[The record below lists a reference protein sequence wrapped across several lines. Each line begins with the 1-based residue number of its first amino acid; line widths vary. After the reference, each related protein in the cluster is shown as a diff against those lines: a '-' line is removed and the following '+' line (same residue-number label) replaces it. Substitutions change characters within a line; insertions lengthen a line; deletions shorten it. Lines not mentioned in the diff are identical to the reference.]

1 MFLRSDQKVQ
11 RKKGNMDLYI
21 LMLAIFMGVL
31 IILGASYMNYKGVQ
45 DHIIAKEQQQLLTI
59 SKSVSRSIERF
70 FTYQSENLKIITK
83 NRSFQE
89 QFRSYIQ
96 SNREKIK
103 FNSLEDYYIIQK
115 DNIDKIQLLNL
126 EGKVIETYPKEE
138 AAIHP
143 NIYED
148 IQTVLDRKDSVIN
161 EVYFY
166 KGKFYIQLLEPIFYD
181 SKIEAILCTQIKL
194 DKIYQQLVKPIQAG
208 EKGYASV
215 KNKDGIL
222 LMHPKKEDI
231 GRNVMK
237 ARKAEF
243 PDYDWSELEALVEKQ
258 RSGESGV
265 GVYHSIWY
273 QDQNRKR
280 VKKFSAYSPARVG
293 DQFWI
298 ITVSMDYLEMTQFV
312 RNGTYKILAFNFI
325 ILLIFISGMFY
336 IYKIKKDKRQLEK
349 EASLLTKVNDLNK
362 ELEKDIEERKSL
374 EKELIRNKEKYE
386 RLFNSGSDCTFVLNL
401 DENNLPTEF
410 LEANSK
416 ACRSLNYHKASLLKM
431 SYLDISKDGNS
442 EKFKNMVETLKKEK
456 TMIFEDTL
464 ITSNGNFIP
473 VEISAH
479 LFQLEKQWKLILIS
493 RDITNKKIQE
503 EALKRSEER
512 FRKIIHQV
520 ASEISNV
527 GTKNKKNLYSE
538 EKNPNSYYSDVENK
552 NRIALELEGI
562 NIKLQEMFQKEVDEN
577 KKKEALMIYQSR
589 LAAMGEMIGN
599 IAHQWRQP
607 LSGLGLILSN
617 IEDAYQYEELTE
629 EYLTELMEKSRKL
642 ISRMSQTIDDFRY
655 FFNPKSEEVLFSIKE
670 NIESTMEFLQEYI
683 RLHQIQ
689 LNINVIEDG
698 LIFGHA
704 NQYSQVI
711 FNIVQNAMD
720 ALIEKRLYDRK
731 IDINIYAQDLK
742 QIVEIEDNGRGIHE
756 EIINRVFEPHFTTKG
771 KGKGTGLGLYM
782 SKVII
787 EKNFHGKIKISN
799 KKEGACVTMII
810 PRNGVDQDEKEKYFI

>member
-1 MFLRSDQKVQ
+1 MQ
-11 RKKGNMDLYI
+11 RKKGNRDLYI
-21 LMLAIFMGVL
+21 LMIAIFMGVI
-31 IILGASYMNYKGVQ
+31 IILSASYMNYKSVQ

-89 QFRSYIQ
+89 QFRNYMTS
-96 SNREKIK
+96 EGVDIK

-115 DNIDKIQLLNL
+115 DSIDKIQLLNL
-126 EGKVIETYPKEE
+126 DGNFIETYPKKEQS
-138 AAIHP
+138 IHP
-143 NIYED
+143 NIYEE
-148 IQTVLDRKDSVIN
+148 IQSVLTRKDSVISK
-161 EVYFY
+161 VYFY
-166 KGKFYIQLLEPIFYD
+166 KGQFYIQLLEPIFYD

-215 KNKDGIL
+215 KNKNGIL
-222 LMHPKKEDI
+222 LMHPKREDI

-237 ARKAEF
+237 ARKEEF
-243 PDYDWSELEALVEKQ
+243 PDYDWSELESLVEKQ
-258 RSGESGV
+258 KNGESGV

-273 QDQNRKR
+273 QDQNKKR

-293 DQFWI
+293 DEFWI

-312 RNGTYKILAFNFI
+312 RNGTYKILTFNFI
-325 ILLIFISGMFY
+325 ILLVFISGMFY

-349 EASLLTKVNDLNK
+349 EASLVTKVNDLNK

-410 LEANSK
+410 LEVNSK
-416 ACRSLNYHKASLLKM
+416 ACDSLDYDKATLLKM
-431 SYLDISKDGNS
+431 SYLDISKDGNI
-442 EKFKNMVETLKKEK
+442 EKFKNMVENLKKEK
-456 TMIFEDTL
+456 ITIFEDRL
-464 ITSNGNFIP
+464 ITSNGSFIP

-479 LFQLEKQWKLILIS
+479 LFQLENQLKLILIS

-520 ASEISNV
+520 ASEISSV
-527 GTKNKKNLYSE
+527 LPQKNKDFYYEGENQ
-538 EKNPNSYYSDVENK
+538 NTYYSDVENK

-562 NIKLQEMFQKEVDEN
+562 NIKLEEMFQKEVDEN

-607 LSGLGLILSN
+607 LSGLGLIFSN
-617 IEDAYQYEELTE
+617 IEDAYEYEELTE
-629 EYLTELMEKSRKL
+629 EYLSELMKKSRNL
-642 ISRMSQTIDDFRY
+642 INRMSQTIDDFRY

-670 NIESTMEFLQEYI
+670 NIESTMDFLEEPL

-689 LNINVIEDG
+689 LNINVMEDG

-720 ALIEKRLYDRK
+720 ALIEKRLHDRK
-731 IDINIYAQDLK
+731 IDINIYVQESN
-742 QIVEIEDNGRGIHE
+742 QVVEIEDNGRGIHE
-756 EIINRVFEPHFTTKG
+756 DILDRVFEPHFTTKG

-787 EKNFHGKIKISN
+787 EKNFHGKINIFN
-799 KKEGACVTMII
+799 RKEGACISMVI
-810 PRNGVDQDEKEKYFI
+810 PRNGVDKDEKEEHFVQS